1 MRRRDDA
8 RGQAMVE
15 LALTLPVFLL
25 LLISVFDLG
34 HVIWANNAIA
44 TAAREADRF
53 AIVHGGTLNSQCP
66 QGPLPATWGGTAL
79 GASECGGFPT
89 STLIPSVDSRQR
101 IKDVASRWLSG
112 VGSAAT
118 VSVCYGEV
126 TSCAGDVDEPG
137 ATNERGAQVT
147 VTVTTTVGLAAPA
160 LFGIGSFTLSATS
173 TMLVNR

>member
-1 MRRRDDA
+1 
-8 RGQAMVE
+8 
-15 LALTLPVFLL
+15 
-25 LLISVFDLG
+25 
-34 HVIWANNAIA
+34 
-44 TAAREADRF
+44 
-53 AIVHGGTLNSQCP
+53 
-66 QGPLPATWGGTAL
+66 
-79 GASECGGFPT
+79 
-89 STLIPSVDSRQR
+89 
-101 IKDVASRWLSG
+101 

>member
-1 MRRRDDA
+1 MRRRDDT
-8 RGQAMVE
+8 RGQSMVE

-66 QGPLPATWGGTAL
+66 QGPLPDTWGGTPL
-79 GASECGGFPT
+79 GAAECGFTT
-89 STLIPSVDSRQR
+89 SSLIPSVDSRQG
-101 IKDVASRWLSG
+101 IKDVANQWLSG

-126 TSCAGDVDEPG
+126 TTCTGDVDEPG

-147 VTVTTTVGLAAPA
+147 VTVTSTVGLAAPS